1 MYKIKNYITFIK
13 HFPFGLIVGTIV
25 NILCLIGDSYNK
37 VFDNNIFNFLLCEIG
52 ILVIYLILYIRII
65 DKR

>member
-1 MYKIKNYITFIK
+1 MENSYLYY
-13 HFPFGLIVGTIV
+13 
-25 NILCLIGDSYNK
+25 IGDSYNK

-52 ILVIYLILYIRII
+52 ILVIYLILYIRIT